1 MALISL
7 PQLKA
12 QFTPSFEPPSIVF
25 VAGGRTP
32 EPSWLRELCREKD
45 VWAVDRGLDSCMA
58 AGIRPS
64 FFIGDNDSVSEEAR
78 QWSREEKIPS
88 LLFPPEKDLTDLQLA
103 LKEASGTCGGP
114 NGMRGCTAILTGAF
128 GGRFDHLFAN
138 LYSLIWAEEEW
149 GVKVRCEA
157 DGSEALF
164 ILRSGETLR
173 LSGLEKGGIFSTLAL
188 SEKCLGVRMAG
199 TKWTIGEGSLYL
211 KKPFAVSNVAEAAVE
226 VSLSSGWLGIY
237 WATREYAEREQ
248 KQKGRN

>member
-1 MALISL
+1 MTLISL

-12 QFTPSFEPPSIVF
+12 QFTPPFELPSIVF

-32 EPSWLRELCREKD
+32 GPSWLRELCREKD
-45 VWAVDRGLDSCMA
+45 VWAVDRGLDPCMA

-78 QWSREEKIPS
+78 QWSREGKIPS
-88 LLFPPEKDLTDLQLA
+88 LLYSPEKYLTDLQLA
-103 LKEASGTCGGP
+103 LKEAGRTCRGP
-114 NGMRGCTAILTGAF
+114 NGRRGCTAILTGAF

-149 GVKVRCEA
+149 GMKVRCVA

-164 ILRSGETLR
+164 ILKGGERLR

-188 SEKCLGVRMAG
+188 SEKCLGIRMTG
-199 TKWTIGEGSLYL
+199 TRWTISEGNLYL
-211 KKPFAVSNVAEAAVE
+211 RKPFAVSNVAETTVE
-226 VSLSSGWLGIY
+226 VGLSSGWLGIY

-248 KQKGRN
+248 KGRS

>member
-1 MALISL
+1 
-7 PQLKA
+7 
-12 QFTPSFEPPSIVF
+12 
-25 VAGGRTP
+25 
-32 EPSWLRELCREKD
+32 
-45 VWAVDRGLDSCMA
+45 MA

-188 SEKCLGVRMAG
+188 SEKCLGVRKMCIRDSYCILCVFFAAMRDVHG
-199 TKWTIGEGSLYL
+199 IVNRLMKALQETCL
-211 KKPFAVSNVAEAAVE
+211 KRLMR
-226 VSLSSGWLGIY
+226 LS
-237 WATREYAEREQ
+237 TRS
-248 KQKGRN
+248 